1 MISYDTR
8 ALRPFGALLASWLAA
23 MPAMAQVNDK
33 AYADYFLV
41 GQFGEVCTMCEVM
54 VLCQAGD
61 AAPGYTAV
69 PAAGSF
75 TLYHI
80 QTRSFWSQVS
90 TIWEWFIANF
100 SSRQLAAGHRRPVI
114 IHDIVDGRWSAPV
127 TGELQISLE
136 PPRLAMSDGREIDRT
151 NRLWQQST
159 GQSPLGY
166 CQRLPLWDALGVI
179 ARESSG
185 GTSQ

>member
-1 MISYDTR
+1 MTRNEPR
-8 ALRPFGALLASWLAA
+8 ALRPLGMLLATWLAA
-23 MPAMAQVNDK
+23 MPAVAQVNDK

-61 AAPGYTAV
+61 ARPEYPSV
-69 PAAGSF
+69 PSSGSF

-80 QTRSFWSQVS
+80 QTRTFLSQVS

-100 SSRQLAAGHRRPVI
+100 NSRKLAAGHRRPVI
-114 IHDIVDGRWSAPV
+114 IHEVADGRWSAPLN
-127 TGELQISLE
+127 GELQISLE
-136 PPRLAMSDGREIDRT
+136 PPRLALSDGRQIDRT

-159 GQSPLGY
+159 AQSPLGY

-179 ARESSG
+179 ARESTG
-185 GTSQ
+185 GAPQ